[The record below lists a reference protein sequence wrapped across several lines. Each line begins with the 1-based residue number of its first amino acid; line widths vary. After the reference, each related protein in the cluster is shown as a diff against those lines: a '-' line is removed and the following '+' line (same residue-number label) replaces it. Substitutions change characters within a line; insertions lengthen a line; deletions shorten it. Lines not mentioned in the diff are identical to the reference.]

1 METEQTQKMLH
12 SSNFNPLFHHEDSQ
26 NRGRKISA
34 IGISKSVKV
43 KKLHLFF
50 PSNEKQ
56 DYV

>member
-1 METEQTQKMLH
+1 METEQTQKTLH

-43 KKLHLFF
+43 KKLHPFF